1 MQRQAAVDDIGRFAR
16 VPIGQEPGTDGFDVA
31 HRAAIDVLG
40 QPRQHDRRDVHRDHP
55 PARRRGRQRELAA
68 PSADVDHR
76 ACAIQD
82 ARFLKQAGL
91 LGGLGVLLAVIA
103 PRVLL
108 VKIFSAGMRAL
119 V

>member
-1 MQRQAAVDDIGRFAR
+1 
-16 VPIGQEPGTDGFDVA
+16 
-31 HRAAIDVLG
+31 
-40 QPRQHDRRDVHRDHP
+40 
-55 PARRRGRQRELAA
+55 
-68 PSADVDHR
+68 
-76 ACAIQD
+76 
-82 ARFLKQAGL
+82 LKQAGL

>member
-31 HRAAIDVLG
+31 HREAIDVLG